1 MQIERNCRATLM
13 RPLPCKVLVCA
24 RAKQLK
30 QLHNSDPSYFSPAI
44 FAEPSPGTPSPR
56 SQATVA
62 AAAAAKRQCAPRRE
76 GAVLRNAARP
86 GQAYR
91 RATQFAN
98 DPRATACLP
107 VGFGASNRTRQSRAP
122 GGGRVVAAAPTQAVS
137 AATLNQP
144 RAALPAGDVVDE
156 SRRTAHDTH
165 VTWRHVLC
173 VLEHVSAFYCPETR
187 FGVIL
192 IILRY

>member
-107 VGFGASNRTRQSRAP
+107 VGFGASKQN
-122 GGGRVVAAAPTQAVS
+122 QAE
-137 AATLNQP
+137 P
-144 RAALPAGDVVDE
+144 RARRRE
-156 SRRTAHDTH
+156 SRRRSAHAGRVRRNAKPAEGCFTSRRRRRRESPD
-165 VTWRHVLC
+165 
-173 VLEHVSAFYCPETR
+173 SA
-187 FGVIL
+187 
-192 IILRY
+192 